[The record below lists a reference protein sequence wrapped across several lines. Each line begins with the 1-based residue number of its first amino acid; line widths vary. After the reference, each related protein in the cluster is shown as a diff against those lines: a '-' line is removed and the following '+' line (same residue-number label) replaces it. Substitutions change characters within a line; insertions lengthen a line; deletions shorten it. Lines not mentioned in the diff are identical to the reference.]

1 VQVEVVVNC
10 GSGSVDG
17 AEADAERKRVADAF
31 ASVGCEPRI
40 AIVVG
45 AALEAAVAAAV
56 ERGAEVVAVAGG
68 DGSLG
73 TAAAALDGTDA
84 ILGVLPL
91 GTFNHFARDL
101 DIPLDL
107 AEAARVVIEGETA
120 TIDLAEVNGRTFV
133 NNSSIGLYPVMVD
146 LRDEIRSSRGWGKVR
161 AVPVASFRVLRRF
174 PTRRLRIAAGGES
187 WHLRSPFVF
196 VGNNRYEVG
205 PKGVGARTSLSDGVL
220 CCFVA
225 MVETR
230 LGFARMAV
238 ASVARGASSTPSL
251 ESVCSDT
258 VRIDAHGHHMLAAID
273 GEIAT
278 LRSPLVYRSRSDA
291 LRVRVPVDVE
301 PPTGPP
307 RGPEAE
313 SGVEAGSD
321 AEAPPEPDPS
331 LGRDSEPS

>member
-1 VQVEVVVNC
+1 MHIEVVVNC
-10 GSGSVDG
+10 GAGSVEG
-17 AEADAERKRVADAF
+17 AEADAERARVADAF
-31 ASVGCEPRI
+31 ATLGHEPRI
-40 AIVVG
+40 ALVVG
-45 AALEAAVAAAV
+45 AALEAAVTAAV

-73 TAAAALDGTDA
+73 TAATALDGTDTELG
-84 ILGVLPL
+84 ILPF

-107 AEAARVVIEGETA
+107 SEAARVTVEGRT
-120 TIDLAEVNGRTFV
+120 TTVDLAEVNGRTFV
-133 NNSSIGLYPVMVD
+133 NNSSIGVYPVMVD

-174 PTRRLRIAAGGES
+174 PTRRLRISADGEQ

-196 VGNNRYEVG
+196 IGNNRYDVG

-230 LGFARMAV
+230 LGTARMAIAAV
-238 ASVARGASSTPSL
+238 TRGISSTPAL
-251 ESVCSDT
+251 ESVCSEV
-258 VRIDAHGHHMLAAID
+258 VRVEAHGHQMLVAID

-278 LRSPLVYRSRSDA
+278 LRSPLRYGIRPGA
-291 LRVRVPVDVE
+291 LRVRVPQDAE
-301 PPTGPP
+301 PPAGPP
-307 RGPEAE
+307 DAPPAG
-313 SGVEAGSD
+313 SGVD
-321 AEAPPEPDPS
+321 AD
-331 LGRDSEPS
+331 G